1 MAKQPKVPM
10 SWVEHP
16 TLVAQQR
23 LAEELCAKRA
33 ELAHALVPVRQT
45 LDEAQAAFDE
55 AEIQFWADRGT
66 KETLASAQ
74 KALEAAK
81 REHARGA
88 LALRDVESD
97 LARAER
103 DLPTVTIRAREQVA
117 RALADMAEQLLTRF
131 TASLEAAGND
141 WRDLQTLTRIAT
153 EQYRGDI
160 QDDPGFGRG
169 VGIPVD
175 IDLFYTVFCPNGLL
189 EQFTPAVEYFKAHK
203 QANTTYKAP
212 APEVWQGPE
221 DVRTSPMPP
230 SPTPALE
237 PWASEALIARLRDLT
252 AGRATE

>member
-1 MAKQPKVPM
+1 M

-23 LAEELCAKRA
+23 LAEELRGKRA
-33 ELAHALVPVRQT
+33 ELAHALVPARQT
-45 LDEAQAAFDE
+45 LDAAQAAYDE
-55 AEIQFWADRGT
+55 AEVLYWGDRGT
-66 KETLASAQ
+66 KADLASAQ
-74 KALEAAK
+74 KTLEAAK

-88 LALRDVESD
+88 LGLRDVERD

-103 DLPTVTIRAREQVA
+103 DLPGVTIAAREQVA
-117 RALADMAEQLLTRF
+117 RALADMAEQLLVRF

-141 WRDLQTLTRIAT
+141 WRDLQTLSRIAT
-153 EQYRGDI
+153 EQYRGSL

-189 EQFTPAVEYFKAHK
+189 DQFAPAVEYFQAHK
-203 QANTTYKAP
+203 VQNTTFRP
-212 APEVWQGPE
+212 PEPEVWSGPE

-237 PWASEALIARLRDLT
+237 PWADDHLIARLRGLIALPRD
-252 AGRATE
+252 